1 MNAQN
6 NSRNQFNFQQ
16 FVSDNK
22 GKLITFLH
30 TDKDNSVTKFVVDVC
45 SEYFTCKNQEYDS
58 KIDGFYYFSDCKIV
72 PNKHPLQEI
81 FETHKNV
88 VLCYS
93 KMLVPTFITRID
105 NSFIYGVCPLIGTE
119 TTHHITSIKNVLTI
133 VNGEWKTIYTSEKEK
148 ISPPSDLNIDTS
160 SDLYYL
166 LNNKTVD
173 IHTNTTVW
181 KGFELNYISGGVIIG
196 YCKDIPAGIHV
207 NSVIGVTVDGVC
219 YGFGNGK
226 KYTKVSEKVN
236 NTLDNLNKAFDKLF
250 PTQEPVNI
258 DKEQYN
264 LIKEHAKMFID
275 ISYDLAGYALN
286 TINKFL
292 NKLLFIKKRDFS
304 LEALQEFRAAFNE
317 LKNELH
323 PEVKNN
329 FSKDPTF
336 QALMKRYVEFSLL
349 IITENSPNKD
359 NVKNFLEIVNKSMTK
374 AGRQE
379 YNERFNSTQKEPSQ
393 KNIKYRGKP
402 KTVEIVDEYT
412 YPDGKEYVM
421 VKDVTDEGRTKTLF
435 KEYIEWL

>member
-16 FVSDNK
+16 FVSENK

-30 TDKDNSVTKFVVDVC
+30 NDKSLSKFVVDVC
-45 SEYFTCKNQEYDS
+45 SEYFTGKNQESDA
-58 KIDGFYYFSDCKIV
+58 KIDGFYYFSDCKMV

-93 KMLVPTFITRID
+93 KMLVPTSITRID
-105 NSFIYGVCPLIGTE
+105 DSFIYGVCPLIGTE
-119 TTHHITSIKNVLTI
+119 TTRHITSINSVLTI
-133 VNGEWKTIYTSEKEK
+133 VNGEWKTIYTSENKV
-148 ISPPSDLNIDTS
+148 
-160 SDLYYL
+160 
-166 LNNKTVD
+166 LNNCDKV
-173 IHTNTTVW
+173 NT
-181 KGFELNYISGGVIIG
+181 IIETLKNNK
-196 YCKDIPAGIHV
+196 C
-207 NSVIGVTVDGVC
+207 VTVKTTSKEWKN
-219 YGFGNGK
+219 FIFRSIEGK
-226 KYTKVSEKVN
+226 FVLGDCNKNVISI
-236 NTLDNLNKAFDKLF
+236 NLNNIIAVE
-250 PTQEPVNI
+250 PTKEHDDI
-258 DKEQYN
+258 DKEQYK

-275 ISYDLAGYALN
+275 ISYDLGGYASN

-292 NKLLFIKKRDFS
+292 NKLLFIKERDFS
-304 LEALQEFRAAFNE
+304 LEVLQEFRAAFNE
-317 LKNELH
+317 LKDELH
-323 PEVKNN
+323 PQVKNN

-336 QALMKRYVEFSLL
+336 QALLKRYVEFSLL
-349 IITENSPNKD
+349 ILTENSSNKD
-359 NVKNFLEIVNKSMTK
+359 NVKNFLEIVNKSMTE

-379 YNERFNSTQKEPSQ
+379 YNKWFNSTQKDSSQ